1 MDFTFLPH
9 ALEAMEER
17 NIPKQMVENV
27 LNNPDEIVPEKKKR
41 NSYQSVVQIRGK
53 PFMIRVIVDEKGR
66 VITVYRTSKV
76 SRYRSNPDE

>member
-17 NIPKQMVENV
+17 NIPMELVENV
-27 LNNPDEIVPEKKKR
+27 LNHPDEIVPEKKKR
-41 NSYQSVVQIRGK
+41 NSYQSIVQIRGK
-53 PFMIRVIVDEKGR
+53 PFMIRVIVDQKGT

-76 SRYRSNPDE
+76 SRYRGNPNE